1 MDWTAIFNFLLLA
14 GSIQGFLFNAATLL
28 ARKQIE
34 APVILLNLF
43 VLFLSLNNLQT
54 WVLEKGLVSD
64 YYYLS
69 RLVIPWYVL
78 IVPAFYAFLV
88 RYLGVVQDRIPFLWP
103 TLVIFTAALVLR
115 LFLITMVRE
124 GRLSDGFLEAYNYW
138 EDLVTLAYSL
148 FLYYK
153 AYRLLFRDSSRYQ
166 TILSYDNLNWLRTFM
181 RNGGAIMVLWL
192 VAILLNLFSEL
203 IRPPYSYYPLRLGT
217 SILIY
222 WVGYKAFFRYV
233 LLQDRLMLRKHL
245 QQQPPRVSGQLHPAK
260 VTPDTDRGRADFERI
275 DAYVGDEK
283 RYQDPALG
291 QEQLASELGMGTST
305 LSRLI
310 NQHSGQNFSD
320 YLNGYR
326 VEEVKELL
334 VQEEFRAYTVV
345 AIGLECG
352 FNSKSTFYTA
362 FRKHTGQSPTEYR
375 KSALQAS

>member
-28 ARKQIE
+28 ARKRIE

-43 VLFLSLNNLQT
+43 VLVLSLNNLQT
-54 WVLEKGLVSD
+54 WVLEKGLLTD

-88 RYLGVVQDRIPFLWP
+88 RYLGVVQDRIPYLWP
-103 TLVIFTAALVLR
+103 TLIIFGSALVLR
-115 LFLITMVRE
+115 LVLISQARAVRI
-124 GRLSDGFLEAYNYW
+124 SDAFLEEYNYW

-148 FLYYK
+148 FLYFK
-153 AYRLLFRDSSRYQ
+153 AYRLLFRHSDRYQ
-166 TILSYDNLNWLRTFM
+166 TILSYDNLNWLKTFM
-181 RNGGAIMVLWL
+181 KLGAAIMALWL

-222 WVGYKAFFRYV
+222 WVGYQAFFRYV
-233 LLQDRLMLRKHL
+233 LLQDRLMLRKQL
-245 QQQPPRVSGQLHPAK
+245 QQHSPKVPGRLSGAKPPGN
-260 VTPDTDRGRADFERI
+260 DDRGRQDFERI
-275 DAYVGDEK
+275 DAYVGSSQ
-283 RYQDPALG
+283 RYQDPILG

-320 YLNGYR
+320 YLNSYR
-326 VEEVKELL
+326 VEQAKELL
-334 VQEEFRAYTVV
+334 TREEFQAYTVV

-352 FNSKSTFYTA
+352 FNSKSTFYSA
-362 FRKHTGQSPTEYR
+362 FRKLTGQSPTEYR
-375 KSALQAS
+375 KSASGTV